1 MPSDPTDLPIFATYV
16 MSCEIFSSTSIF
28 LTALAL
34 QQLILT
40 SPTAATCH
48 HPQPIKH
55 KQPSKCIQRSKICRP
70 PFINQRVPFPN
81 VSLSLISDPLSTVTF
96 LSHSFTPFK
105 NFQSNGQLFSIIVQV
120 SLHTHTLN
128 NNYSNASLYLKI
140 VNFNDINLSHLIPRK
155 SVTI

>member
-1 MPSDPTDLPIFATYV
+1 MPSDLTDLLIFATYV
-16 MSCEIFSSTSIF
+16 MSCEIFGNTIIF

-70 PFINQRVPFPN
+70 SFINQRVPVPN

-105 NFQSNGQLFSIIVQV
+105 IFQSNGQLFSIIVQV
-120 SLHTHTLN
+120 SHTHTLN
-128 NNYSNASLYLKI
+128 NDNYSNASLYLKI
-140 VNFNDINLSHLIPRK
+140 VNFNDINLCHLIPRR